1 MRAIGGMDADT
12 RRRRR
17 IGIRQYGLFV
27 ALLAFCRPIGIRQYG
42 LFVALLAFANTG
54 FLSPYWHSPIRAA
67 DAVLAFANTGFL
79 SPYWH
84 SPIRAADAVLAFA
97 NTGSRFSRAAASKSF
112 EWGDAKRM
120 KTSFL

>member
-27 ALLAFCRPIGIRQYG
+27 ALLAFANTGSIGIRQYG

-54 FLSPYWHSPIRAA
+54 FLSPYWHSPIRA
-67 DAVLAFANTGFL
+67 FL
-79 SPYWH
+79 SPHWH